1 MAFTNTF
8 NQWLNEIRDSSLNRM
23 LRATL
28 GALVDR
34 NSSFALNTAG
44 LAIKTGGSALAK
56 TGAADCYLVADGVLV
71 KIASATDMTALTGLV
86 ITANSFNVACFFVD
100 RAGTVT
106 VAFGTEGTTI
116 AGIKWPAFT
125 ARKALIGT
133 LLITHSSTFTGGTT
147 ALDTATTVY
156 INSTAP
162 YDPSAVLG

>member
-1 MAFTNTF
+1 MGFTNTWQ
-8 NQWLNEIRDSSLNRM
+8 QWVKDIHDRTINRV

-28 GALVDR
+28 GALIDR

-44 LAIKTGGSALAK
+44 LAIKAGSSALAK

-71 KIASATDMTALTGLV
+71 KIAAATDMPALTGLV

-100 RAGTVT
+100 RAGTTSVL
-106 VAFGTEGTTI
+106 FGREATTI
-116 AGIKWPAFT
+116 AGIKWPTFPE
-125 ARKALIGT
+125 RKALIGT

-147 ALDTATTVY
+147 ALDAATTVY